1 MGSSSFSGLEDCSG
15 LNMVWMINKAD
26 FLVRSAHLGS
36 SMVMV
41 MISLIDPSIEASFA
55 SIPTDIWYAC
65 TSRYE

>member
-1 MGSSSFSGLEDCSG
+1 
-15 LNMVWMINKAD
+15 MVWMINKAD